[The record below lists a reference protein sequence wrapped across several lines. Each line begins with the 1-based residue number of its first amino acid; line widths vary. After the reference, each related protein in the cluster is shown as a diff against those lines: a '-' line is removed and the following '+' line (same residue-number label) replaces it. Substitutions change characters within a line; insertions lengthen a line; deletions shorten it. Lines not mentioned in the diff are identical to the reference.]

1 MPRLIEKF
9 EEYNTNP
16 AQQSL
21 TGDGPAG
28 TGGGTNPVSN
38 IYRPTAVPYGAGN
51 VNIVSGGPYT
61 GAGTTYNGNRSGN
74 TLVSPPNDA
83 SGYQGH
89 Y

>member
-9 EEYNTNP
+9 EDYSANNG
-16 AQQSL
+16 QQSL

-28 TGGGTNPVSN
+28 TGATGLADNL
-38 IYRPTAVPYGAGN
+38 YKPTATPYGAGN
-51 VNIVSGGPYT
+51 VGIISGGPYT
-61 GAGTTYNGNRSGN
+61 GAGTTYNGEGSGT
-74 TLVSPPNDA
+74 TLVSPPGDA

>member
-1 MPRLIEKF
+1 MSRLIEKF
-9 EEYNTNP
+9 DEYNANP
-16 AQQSL
+16 SQQSL

-28 TGGGTNPVSN
+28 VGGTDP
-38 IYRPTAVPYGAGN
+38 IYNDFKPTAVPYGAGS
-51 VNIVSGGPYT
+51 IGIISGGPFD
-61 GAGTTYNGNRSGN
+61 GAGTTYNGEGSGN